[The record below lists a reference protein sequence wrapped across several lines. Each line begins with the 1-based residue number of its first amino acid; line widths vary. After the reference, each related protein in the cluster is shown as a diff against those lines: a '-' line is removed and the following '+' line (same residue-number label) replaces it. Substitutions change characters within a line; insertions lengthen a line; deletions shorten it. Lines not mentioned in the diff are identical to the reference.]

1 MELITKKTWLTFPAR
16 VEIEYYKLC
25 KVQFNFGP
33 PRVALLSQNV
43 QSGHYREGTFDN
55 HITVCTLARIGGRS
69 YIDIE
74 FEAFPRPNVTWIL
87 QNQIGR
93 RKIINEGDQTRRY
106 RSYNLRVDV
115 SKNLAGCPIVC

>member
-1 MELITKKTWLTFPAR
+1 M
-16 VEIEYYKLC
+16 
-25 KVQFNFGP
+25 
-33 PRVALLSQNV
+33 

-55 HITVCTLARIGGRS
+55 YITVCTLARIGGRS